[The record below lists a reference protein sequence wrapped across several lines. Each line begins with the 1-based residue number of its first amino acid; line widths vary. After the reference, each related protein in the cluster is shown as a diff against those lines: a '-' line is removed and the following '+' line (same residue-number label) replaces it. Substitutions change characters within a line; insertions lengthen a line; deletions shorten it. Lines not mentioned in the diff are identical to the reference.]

1 MKYHLI
7 FIFSVSI
14 FALSCNDT
22 EKLEAVHAPED
33 PAAHL
38 KAAYELCSR
47 YDDVAAAGPLA
58 YQLVTAVPTEAAK
71 WKEELAKI
79 HFATQRHASCLKILE
94 DLTSQHGLSEKL
106 PLLEMKALCHEA
118 LGQRQEATA
127 AWKIVWEKSGSAL
140 HAVRLA
146 GRQFEDD
153 ALEDAQ
159 ASITAGLAAS
169 DSKTAT
175 LPLPKTREEMQ
186 QIPAAAA
193 LHNLKA
199 LLLIKQ
205 APGAK
210 DAVRAELEAALA
222 LAPDFEIAKR
232 NLSGLEASPPAEGES
247 APNSSSSPPPTP
259 TK

>member
-7 FIFSVSI
+7 LVFSVSI
-14 FALSCNDT
+14 FSLSCK
-22 EKLEAVHAPED
+22 EAEQLEAVHAPTD

-47 YDDVAAAGPLA
+47 YDDVAAAAPLA
-58 YQLVTAVPTEAAK
+58 YQLAAVEPAEATK

-94 DLTSQHGLSEKL
+94 DLTSQHGLAEKL
-106 PLLEMKALCHEA
+106 PLLEMMALCHEG
-118 LGQRQEATA
+118 LGQRPEATS
-127 AWKIVWEKSGSAL
+127 AWKGVWEKSGSAL

-146 GRQFEDD
+146 GLQFETD
-153 ALEDAQ
+153 AHDETQ
-159 ASITAGLAAS
+159 ATITAGLAAA
-169 DSKTAT
+169 DAKTAN

-199 LLLIKQ
+199 LHLLKQ
-205 APGAK
+205 DPSATEEA
-210 DAVRAELEAALA
+210 RAELEAALA
-222 LAPDFEIAKR
+222 LAPEFEIAKR
-232 NLSGLEASPPAEGES
+232 NLDGLTKPMEASPEAVETITPLPGES
-247 APNSSSSPPPTP
+247 
-259 TK
+259 